1 MAPKCSKYAAKDSRS
16 KMLHMPS
23 KLGILVPKCRKIAR
37 KTATDRKMEIAPEFF
52 GSRKLTVVDSEKKK
66 QPCNHICFWGF
77 PTQTQD
83 KDLLT
88 GPSFCWLPALPLCM
102 DSSAHSS
109 PKSIIGVLTRNLATK
124 CWDGVFLMAY
134 HRRVAPCYG
143 VYVRWFLL
151 GGWGGAASQSRRSA
165 KAGLDA

>member
-1 MAPKCSKYAAKDSRS
+1 MQQIRCKRFKVQNAAHAFQIRDFSSQMQENSKENCHRPENGNRARILWVKETDCSR
-16 KMLHMPS
+16 
-23 KLGILVPKCRKIAR
+23 
-37 KTATDRKMEIAPEFF
+37 F
-52 GSRKLTVVDSEKKK
+52 GKKK
-66 QPCNHICFWGF
+66 PCNHICFWGF

-83 KDLLT
+83 KDRLT
-88 GPSFCWLPALPLCM
+88 GRSFCWLPALPLCM

-124 CWDGVFLMAY
+124 RWDGVFLMAY
-134 HRRVAPCYG
+134 LRWVAPCYG